1 MEAPEPAD
9 KRSDPRQKYIVPW
22 IRIRHNTD
30 FNAGFSEC
38 FKFEIVSTSEVMIQ
52 SIKIC
57 GLDRFDFKQ

>member
-9 KRSDPRQKYIVPW
+9 KRSDPRQNYTVPW

-38 FKFEIVSTSEVMIQ
+38 FKFKIVSTSEVMIK

-57 GLDRFDFKQ
+57 GLDRFDF